1 MSKSMRVGL
10 LWQGDAVRDVTLE
23 SSGLASVARA
33 LRNVGIEVE
42 AVVYRP
48 ELSGDV
54 HDQLSRM
61 DGVLVW
67 VNPVEQGGDR
77 RKLNALLRE
86 ASSQGTLVSAHPDI
100 IDLIGTKEVVFE
112 TRAIGW
118 GSDIRRY
125 ATSGELRAGLTTCL
139 ARGPR
144 VLKRSRGNGGLGVWK
159 VELAAPN
166 PVDSEVAG
174 DTIVKVRHAERGS
187 VEQEMRL
194 HEFLVLM
201 ERYFEAGDVIVDQ
214 EYQSRLTDGMVR
226 CYLVGDQLVGFGE
239 QLVNAL
245 YPAPDGGKPGDA
257 PHPGIREYFPAS
269 REDFQPLK
277 DQLERDWLPAMC
289 ATLSIDRTDLPVIWD
304 ADFLH
309 GPPTATG
316 EPTYV
321 LCEIN
326 VSSVFPFPDD
336 ALGPLADE
344 MLLRLS
350 RPVVGGNS

>member
-10 LWQGDAVRDVTLE
+10 LWQGDAARDVTLE
-23 SSGLASVARA
+23 SSRLASVAKA

-48 ELSGDV
+48 GFSGEV
-54 HDQLSRM
+54 HDQLSRF

-67 VNPVEQGGDR
+67 VNPIEQGGDR
-77 RKLNALLRE
+77 RELNTLLRE
-86 ASSQGTLVSAHPDI
+86 AAALGTLVSAHPDI

-139 ARGPR
+139 AGGPR

-166 PVDSEVAG
+166 PVGAEVAG
-174 DTIVKVRHAERGS
+174 DAIVKVRHAERGS
-187 VEQEMRL
+187 VEQAMRL
-194 HEFLVLM
+194 HEFLVLL

-226 CYLVGDQLVGFGE
+226 CYLVGDQVVGFGE

-245 YPAPDGGKPGDA
+245 YPAPDGGKPADA
-257 PHPGIREYFPAS
+257 PPPGLREYFPAS
-269 REDFQPLK
+269 RKDFQPLK
-277 DQLERDWLPAMC
+277 DKLEGDWLPELC
-289 ATLSIDRTDLPVIWD
+289 ATLSIDRGDLPVIWD

-336 ALGPLADE
+336 ALDPLADE
-344 MLLRLS
+344 VLRRLS
-350 RPVVGGNS
+350 RPGVGGNS